1 MYLWATCI
9 SSFCELSALGEDLK
23 YKYDWVVFVVL
34 GITVT
39 SRHSESLSYQTSLN
53 FKSHGFVCGFN
64 FALFSNICFS
74 V

>member
-1 MYLWATCI
+1 MCV

-23 YKYDWVVFVVL
+23 YKYDWIIFVVL
-34 GITVT
+34 GVTVT
-39 SRHSESLSYQTSLN
+39 CRHSESLSYQMSLN
-53 FKSHGFVCGFN
+53 FKSHGFPCGFN